1 MFCLKCGK
9 EIEDNS
15 TFCSYCGAQLKGSD
29 QAKQE
34 QHPQVIIAAQQ
45 GKSLG
50 IALALTIVFGG
61 FGLLYASVKG
71 AMILL
76 FIDLVAFVGC
86 FSALGS
92 MDFSG
97 SQVCMM
103 IIILSWPVSIIWSWY
118 AVKKYN
124 ENLRNGKINSD
135 AY

>member
-1 MFCLKCGK
+1 
-9 EIEDNS
+9 
-15 TFCSYCGAQLKGSD
+15 
-29 QAKQE
+29 
-34 QHPQVIIAAQQ
+34 
-45 GKSLG
+45 
-50 IALALTIVFGG
+50 
-61 FGLLYASVKG
+61 
-71 AMILL
+71 MILL